1 MPASTRDHLLTMA
14 KGKTYFGHQSVGANV
29 LEGLVDLARRERVEL
44 SVTVRSGPEA
54 FSA

>member
-29 LEGLVDLARRERVEL
+29 LEGLPPLLLEPVTEL
-44 SVTVRSGPEA
+44 DP
-54 FSA
+54 FQLK